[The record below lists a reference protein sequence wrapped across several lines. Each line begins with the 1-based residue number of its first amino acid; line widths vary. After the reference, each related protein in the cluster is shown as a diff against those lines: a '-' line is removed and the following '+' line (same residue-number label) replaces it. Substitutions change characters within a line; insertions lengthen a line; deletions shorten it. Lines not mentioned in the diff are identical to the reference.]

1 MAALRANERFLGT
14 TVTRSMSRTER
25 LIDWTTCAIPLFA
38 CAVFWSMTLIDLSG
52 KRDVLMDSIPE
63 VFEQSS
69 IFVISIIL
77 SGPVSVLC
85 GGFLLLVVRGERITW
100 TRRVMLGTTI
110 TPTITP
116 LIMLLFWT

>member
-1 MAALRANERFLGT
+1 
-14 TVTRSMSRTER
+14 
-25 LIDWTTCAIPLFA
+25 
-38 CAVFWSMTLIDLSG
+38 MTLTDLSG
-52 KRDVLMDSIPE
+52 KRDALMDSIPE

-77 SGPVSVLC
+77 SGPISVLC
-85 GGFLLLVVRGERITW
+85 GGFLLLVALVRGERITW